1 MKKSAVL
8 FSVLVVYTL
17 FITVF
22 SNVKSKEAIKMRE
35 MAEKQQDAAE
45 QAILAAEEAEQA
57 SAFKLREIEDEV
69 EALELKLEN
78 CR

>member
-35 MAEKQQDAAE
+35 MAEKQKDAAE
-45 QAILAAEEAEQA
+45 QATLAAEEAEQA